1 MKTRAAGVFLV
12 LFFFHG
18 YSQTSKPAD
27 HVIEGGKIVVELIKA
42 ISGKK
47 ELEKNPGCKGM
58 YADLCIKNES
68 SESLTTVLRHKTS
81 GEICEL
87 VILPGMQEC
96 CLRLNTGVWSYDL
109 RLTKSI
115 PAIRKGDL
123 LIEGCQNV
131 LMNLKY

>member
-1 MKTRAAGVFLV
+1 MKTRAAGVLLV
-12 LFFFHG
+12 LFFCHG
-18 YSQTSKPAD
+18 YSQTNKPAD

-42 ISGKK
+42 IAGKK
-47 ELEKNPGCKGM
+47 ELEKNPGCKGI

-68 SESLTTVLRHKTS
+68 SESLITVLRHKAS
-81 GEICEL
+81 GEVCEL
-87 VILPGMQEC
+87 VILPDMKEC

-109 RLTKSI
+109 RRTNSI
-115 PAIRKGDL
+115 PSIRKGDL